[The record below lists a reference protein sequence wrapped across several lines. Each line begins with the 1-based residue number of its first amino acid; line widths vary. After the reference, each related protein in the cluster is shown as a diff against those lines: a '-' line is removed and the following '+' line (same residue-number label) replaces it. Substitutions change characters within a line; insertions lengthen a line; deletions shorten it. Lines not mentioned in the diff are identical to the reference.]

1 MIVYA
6 KPFDQKTRFNLD
18 DYELDQIYLGKQDC
32 CRCGCGGD
40 YADQDNPELLN
51 KRFNRFKRM
60 AEVGALISYIDSKQ
74 LILEITT
81 GQDRCLTVY
90 LNPKK

>member
-1 MIVYA
+1 MIIYA
-6 KPFDQKTRFNLD
+6 KPFDQTTRFNLD
-18 DYELDQIYLGKQDC
+18 DYELDKIYIGKRDC

-40 YADQDNPELLN
+40 YADQDSPGLLN

-60 AEVGALISYIDSKQ
+60 AEMGDLITYIDSRQ

-81 GQDRCLTVY
+81 GKNRCLTVY

>member
-18 DYELDQIYLGKQDC
+18 DYELDQIYLGKQEC

-40 YADQDNPELLN
+40 YASKDNPELLN
-51 KRFNRFKRM
+51 KRFSRFKRM
-60 AEVGALISYIDSKQ
+60 AEAGGVITYIDSKQ

-81 GQDRCLTVY
+81 GDNRCLTVY

>member
-6 KPFDQKTRFNLD
+6 KPFDHKTPFNLD
-18 DYELDQIYLGKQDC
+18 KYDLDQIYVGKQNC

-40 YADQDNPELLN
+40 YADQDNPKLLE

-60 AEVGALISYIDSKQ
+60 VEAGDHITYIDSKQ

-81 GQDRCLTVY
+81 GHDRCITVY
-90 LNPKK
+90 LNPK